1 MFFTSPPAV
10 LQTVLPWL
18 LDLAQWGRFRFWN
31 LQFQPKLHEKG
42 VQKGNYSNSTTQ
54 LIFLEN
60 HHFKKKKARTNQK
73 FRAPGRNLSDFC
85 WAIRMA
91 WRLKPR
97 RSGERREPVALLES
111 IPRSTWTTWNPTT
124 IPLSHNKN
132 HPNHPRSQA
141 CGRLSRVTIDNLY
154 FPPVGTQPKWPHPKA
169 ASEASHK
176 V

>member
-1 MFFTSPPAV
+1 MFIHIQSSTSIIHTNLGMFFTSPPAV

-73 FRAPGRNLSDFC
+73 FRPPGRNLSDFC
-85 WAIRMA
+85 WGNSNG
-91 WRLKPR
+91 LKVEATKIGR
-97 RSGERREPVALLES
+97 A
-111 IPRSTWTTWNPTT
+111 TWARCTARIDTSVDDMDGME
-124 IPLSHNKN
+124 SHNDAATKIV
-132 HPNHPRSQA
+132 QIIQ
-141 CGRLSRVTIDNLY
+141 G
-154 FPPVGTQPKWPHPKA
+154 PKHVEGCPEWQ
-169 ASEASHK
+169 
-176 V
+176 